1 MITDASKETGLEE
14 LLRLAR
20 EVREMGKEY
29 VQELGR
35 ARERL
40 KRVKKKQ
47 AIRDIIKEIKVSQVL
62 EQLDPLAT
70 SRVIQVVES
79 LRITQNTAELRNLI
93 LHLVNELEEK
103 AAIKANPEIDRK
115 SLELSVKTLA
125 ILIDF
130 LFYYE

>member
-103 AAIKANPEIDRK
+103 ADIKANPEIDRK